1 MKDQDLLRML
11 SLELNNLSEDREIR
25 DVQVLQLQ
33 KIIDYQLMLDEVQT

>member
-11 SLELNNLSEDREIR
+11 SLELNNLSEDSEIR
-25 DVQVLQLQ
+25 DVQILQLQ